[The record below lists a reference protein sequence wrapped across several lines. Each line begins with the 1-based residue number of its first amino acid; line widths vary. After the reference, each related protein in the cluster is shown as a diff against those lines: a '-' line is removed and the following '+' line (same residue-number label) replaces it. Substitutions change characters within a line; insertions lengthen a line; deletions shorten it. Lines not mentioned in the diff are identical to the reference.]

1 MAIPRRR
8 LTLSTEISTL
18 RSHRIEKSSSA
29 RSQRAQEIPQW
40 CRNYQLRIEAARE
53 QLKQIKE
60 AGEPEEAELGL
71 GEVEMNQD
79 PVKQQLEGLTQQMVH
94 IIEAC
99 NSEKGI
105 IEEEFLSVNQDLQ
118 ILEGRIRTEKSLLDQ
133 EVSGVGHQLMIQQTI
148 LDEIRGGINILS
160 GQDNDI
166 VREAKE
172 AFDGITLQ
180 MQDMVKQQTSH
191 ASTLMNHKRSL
202 VKLLD
207 DVKIWKNFQQSIE
220 SKVDQ
225 MDKYIK
231 TLATKKDLDVHTKAM
246 DETLQKIQE
255 VSTGLTMHMETY
267 KLSES
272 SPHRPRSVLAG
283 PSGTQEL
290 GRYVPEEDYESSSI
304 DTREDAERYYRSL
317 RGGAGENDG
326 SQNAEVPEQQ
336 GQSGPNPP
344 APPEPPGPPGPN
356 PPAPEGRR
364 RRRKADTKPIKLKDP
379 KPFEGNPGDDF
390 DDWWVMLETFIN
402 DQPEKFE
409 DSGRTINWVGGFLQ
423 KYAGAWHV
431 QWERKALAGHY
442 PRSWTTYQNDIKL
455 RFENKEARD
464 VAYSKMGKIRYKG
477 CIRDMFTRIQTF
489 NDKAQITGAAL
500 KKFILERLP
509 TKILDQMHV
518 VDLTGKTD
526 QEMIDI
532 ITNAGKTAE
541 RWEEARDNLLI
552 KSYDTREKSKK
563 KKDYSY
569 KKEKNRISKKYD
581 KPWKESKREN
591 KKEKYEKDSSFKDKI
606 EGIPN
611 DELDRRRKE
620 KECLR
625 CAWPS
630 DRKGKHSTKDCY
642 RPIKLDEGTAN
653 FPKAKAYQKMRIGA
667 VEIESGEEDLYDLE
681 SESEELRDTASE
693 QEESSESTSSN
704 EETSSS
710 SSSSSEDTS
719 SDSSKMQENWWE

>member
-1 MAIPRRR
+1 MAFPRRR
-8 LTLSTEISTL
+8 LTLSTEISSHK
-18 RSHRIEKSSSA
+18 SHRIEKSSSA
-29 RSQRAQEIPQW
+29 RTPRPQEIPQW
-40 CRNYQLRIEAARE
+40 CRDYQLTIEAARE

-60 AGEPEEAELGL
+60 AGEPAEAQLGL
-71 GEVEMNQD
+71 GEIEMNQD
-79 PVKQQLEGLTQQMVH
+79 PVKEQLEGLTQQMVH

-118 ILEGRIRTEKSLLDQ
+118 ILEGRVRTEKSLLDQ

-180 MQDMVKQQTSH
+180 IQDMVKQQTSH

-202 VKLLD
+202 VKLID
-207 DVKIWKNFQQSIE
+207 DFKIWKNSHQSIE
-220 SKVDQ
+220 NKVEQ

-231 TLATKKDLDVHTKAM
+231 TLATKKDMESHTKAM
-246 DETLQKIQE
+246 DETLHKIQE
-255 VSTGLTMHMETY
+255 VSTELTMHMETY

-272 SPHRPRSVLAG
+272 ASHKPTSIQAG
-283 PSGTQEL
+283 PSGTQVTKEFA
-290 GRYVPEEDYESSSI
+290 GFVDDTEYDSSSV

-317 RGGAGENDG
+317 SGGNG
-326 SQNAEVPEQQ
+326 SDEGLQDADVPDQQ
-336 GQSGPNPP
+336 GPPPGPNPP
-344 APPEPPGPPGPN
+344 APPESPPPG
-356 PPAPEGRR
+356 PEGRR
-364 RRRKADTKPIKLKDP
+364 RKRKADVRPIKLKDL

-390 DDWWVMLETFIN
+390 DDWWVMLETFIH
-402 DQPEKFE
+402 DQPEKFQ
-409 DSGRTINWVGGFLQ
+409 DPGRTINWVGGFLQ

-431 QWERKALAGHY
+431 QWETKALAGHY

-552 KSYDTREKSKK
+552 KSYETKDRSH
-563 KKDYSY
+563 KKD
-569 KKEKNRISKKYD
+569 KKDKNRVSKKYD
-581 KPWKESKREN
+581 KPWKESKKFEKR
-591 KKEKYEKDSSFKDKI
+591 KRFGKERKEDSSFKEKI
-606 EGIPN
+606 EGISG

-625 CAWPS
+625 CAWPA
-630 DRKGKHSTKDCY
+630 DRKGKHKTKDCY
-642 RPIKLDEGTAN
+642 RPIKLDKGTAD
-653 FPKAKAYQKMRIGA
+653 FPKARAYQKMRIGA
-667 VEIESGEEDLYDLE
+667 VEIESGEEDLYEVD

-693 QEESSESTSSN
+693 SSD
-704 EETSSS
+704 SSS
-710 SSSSSEDTS
+710 SSSDEDTS
-719 SDSSKMQENWWE
+719 DDSREMEENWWDED